1 MRTALPRKINICIRM
16 PQRLLETLRREAE
29 REELNLTEYIRAILI
44 AREKPAHDAHA
55 QVS

>member
-1 MRTALPRKINICIRM
+1 
-16 PQRLLETLRREAE
+16 LRRCGARL